1 MNDLRAP
8 SFIARSEMSM
18 FPPEPTYVSIKAFF
32 IFAYDAM
39 PAVTS
44 LDLNQPVRSPAASAA
59 SLTCASYAFA
69 RGSVNCSWFWQAL

>member
-32 IFAYDAM
+32 LFAYDAM

-44 LDLNQPVRSPAASAA
+44 LGGDKPL
-59 SLTCASYAFA
+59 YIAFFDA
-69 RGSVNCSWFWQAL
+69 T

>member
-1 MNDLRAP
+1 VRSFDLAIVTLYPLWELVFRRGLRMNDLRAP

-32 IFAYDAM
+32 LFAYDAM

-44 LDLNQPVRSPAASAA
+44 LGQWGKTTVSR
-59 SLTCASYAFA
+59 F
-69 RGSVNCSWFWQAL
+69 F